1 MKFTDIIDYDEDRII
16 LIQFDS
22 IRTIAYANDYYK
34 TQEFDLKYL
43 DLIVL
48 DNEDEFNKFFFDY
61 VYRYKS

>member
-1 MKFTDIIDYDEDRII
+1 MKFRDIIDYDEDRII

-22 IRTIAYANDYYK
+22 IRTIAYVNDYYK